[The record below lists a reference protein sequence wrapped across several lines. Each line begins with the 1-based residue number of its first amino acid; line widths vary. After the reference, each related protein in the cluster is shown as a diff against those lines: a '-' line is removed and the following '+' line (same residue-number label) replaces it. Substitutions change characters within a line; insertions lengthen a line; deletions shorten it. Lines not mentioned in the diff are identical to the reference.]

1 MFNRCFPGF
10 FIILMIVSVLN
21 ENVAQVNPDSK
32 DILFYQIMNARGTGE
47 WDAYIGSQYLED
59 EWYPVEL
66 TLKNGTKA
74 NLSKA
79 KFNLMTSNIEAL
91 FLGDE
96 KELLAQH
103 FDIAEI
109 NVNGVYRK
117 FYSRT
122 AKNIKGMTD
131 SGFYEVLGNGPD
143 YVIVRHSTYIQKPHP
158 QAKILGTET
167 RHKIVKKTNP
177 IVLHQDILYTVKS
190 KNDLK
195 KIYKN
200 EAKQIEAILEGSDID
215 IKNPIGLLKVIN
227 ILNNQN

>member
-1 MFNRCFPGF
+1 
-10 FIILMIVSVLN
+10 MIVSVLN

-47 WDAYIGSQYLED
+47 SDAYIGSQYLVD

-66 TLKNGTKA
+66 TLKNGTRA

-79 KFNLMTSNIEAL
+79 KLNLMTSNIEAL

-109 NVNGVYRK
+109 NVNGEYRR
-117 FYSRT
+117 FYSKT
-122 AKNIKGMTD
+122 AKNIKGMND
-131 SGFYEVLGNGPD
+131 SGFYEVLGKGPD
-143 YVIVRHSTYIQKPHP
+143 QVIVRHSTYIQKPHP
-158 QAKILGTET
+158 QAKIIGTET
-167 RHKIVKKTNP
+167 RHKIVKKTNLF
-177 IVLHQDILYTVKS
+177 VLHQDILHTVKS

-200 EAKQIEAILEGSDID
+200 DAKEIDNILERTDID
-215 IKNPIGLLKVIN
+215 LKNPVGLLKVID